1 MARIIG
7 EIVIDRPVEEVF
19 DFAADGCNEPKY
31 NPETVQSVKVT
42 TGPIGTGTRFALT
55 HLTAGRSVSMSV
67 EVTEYERPHRLAMHT
82 AMSWADVQEVL
93 TFDPAGTGTRMR
105 WAWNVRPKGMAISL
119 APIVS
124 VIGARQERA
133 LWEGLKRYLETAA
146 AQAKAAAA
154 TAGTPATGP
163 R

>member
-19 DFAADGCNEPKY
+19 DFVADGCNEPTY
-31 NPETVQSVKVT
+31 NPDMVQAVKVT
-42 TGPIGTGTRFALT
+42 TGPIGAGTRFALT
-55 HLTAGRSVSMSV
+55 HMTAGRSVGMSV
-67 EVTEYERPHRLAMHT
+67 EVTEYDRPHRLATHT
-82 AMSWADVQEVL
+82 SMSWADVQEVL
-93 TFDPAGTGTRMR
+93 TFDTARTGTRMR
-105 WAWNVRPKGMAISL
+105 WAWHVRPKGMAISL

-146 AQAKAAAA
+146 ERAQGAA
-154 TAGTPATGP
+154 GP